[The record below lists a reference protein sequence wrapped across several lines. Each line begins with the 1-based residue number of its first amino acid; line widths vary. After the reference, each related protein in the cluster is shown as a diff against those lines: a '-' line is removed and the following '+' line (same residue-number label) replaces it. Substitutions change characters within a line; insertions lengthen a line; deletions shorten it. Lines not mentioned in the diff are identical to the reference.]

1 MARNMIVRLGVD
13 ASDFKKKMEQAG
25 AVAASAGKRIKKE
38 LSVQDLGS
46 QVSSIMG
53 WSGAA
58 TGVGSITADTVGQAQ
73 SQLATLRSYRD
84 QLASQGFDDLQF
96 GMVSE
101 RIKELEYDLNVY
113 EQSLNQTVGAER
125 RAARESD
132 ALGNSARRTGSAVS
146 DVSQD
151 TENMGQASRRSESF
165 LSRAA
170 RALRSMGSSG
180 RQLGSVSGSVRQ
192 IGDSASRSN
201 LSVEKM
207 LRSIRNISVV
217 SFAFRVAR
225 SLFGEFST
233 VVRNYISQNAQLQ
246 AQVKGLSSSL
256 GQALAPAINVVVNA
270 LSYVLPYVVGVS
282 NAIGQLLGALF
293 GSGWTAATKGAQQTA
308 AATGGAAA
316 AQKELNRQLMS
327 FDEIN
332 KLNGN
337 TDSSRAGGGGAGTA
351 TTPIEAKTP
360 AWLERFKKTFSDL
373 FNSDEFQAANI
384 GGKLGMSLQAGLD
397 WLGNEGLIFDWRG
410 VGTKLRE
417 GLDSALGSGW
427 VESLFRTLGIYLGG
441 FSDFVLGLMGG
452 EWEELKTAYQNEGL
466 LGAAAY
472 VLGIFSGFQGSQI
485 GAVFSKILAPFFSG
499 LGKYFRE
506 HGQNA
511 IAGFFEGIG
520 DWMNNVGTWIKE
532 NFTDPVINTTKALLG
547 IHSPS
552 TVFASMGE
560 DCMAG
565 LGNGFSNGVNW
576 VLEKLNDLKE
586 RVLSIA
592 DNLKSAFSFEWRL
605 PSLKL
610 PHLQV
615 HWDPVDNVLAN
626 FFGVTAFPRLSVS
639 WFARGGILDGAQIFG
654 RMGST
659 LLGGGEAGREA
670 VLPLDRNTD
679 WMDQVAE
686 RVVAM
691 LGFQS
696 GGDVNVTIPV
706 TLDGDV
712 ITKVVARNLRQRAR
726 ATGGSP
732 W

>member
-25 AVAASAGKRIKKE
+25 AVAANAGKRIKKE

-58 TGVGSITADTVGQAQ
+58 TGVGSITADNVVQAQ
-73 SQLATLRSYRD
+73 SQLATLCSYRD
-84 QLASQGFDDLQF
+84 RLAGMGFDDYNF
-96 GMVSE
+96 GLVSE
-101 RIKELEYDLNVY
+101 KIKELEYDLNVY
-113 EQSLNQTVGAER
+113 EQSLNQTAGAER
-125 RAARESD
+125 EAAQEAED
-132 ALGNSARRTGSAVS
+132 L
-146 DVSQD
+146 
-151 TENMGQASRRSESF
+151 GQASRRSESF

-180 RQLGSVSGSVRQ
+180 RQLGSVPGFLRR
-192 IGDSASRSN
+192 IGDSAGRSN

-217 SFAFRVAR
+217 SFAFRIAGG
-225 SLFGEFST
+225 LFGEFQSI
-233 VVRNYISQNAQLQ
+233 VRNYISQNAQLQ
-246 AQVKGLSSSL
+246 AQVNGLSASF

-270 LSYVLPYVVGVS
+270 LSYLTPYVVGVS

-337 TDSSRAGGGGAGTA
+337 TDSSGAGGGGAGTA

-360 AWLERFKKTFSDL
+360 AWLERFKATFSEL

-384 GGKLGMSLQAGLD
+384 GGKLGMSLQTALD
-397 WLGNEGLIFDWRG
+397 WLGSEGANFDWRG

-417 GLDSALGSGW
+417 NFDSFMGSGW
-427 VESLFRTLGIYLGG
+427 VESLFHTVGVYLGG
-441 FSDFVLGLMGG
+441 FGDFVIGVMGPQ
-452 EWEELKTAYQNEGL
+452 WEELKTAYQNEGWQGAVVYI
-466 LGAAAY
+466 LGMAAGFVGNAISGLFTS
-472 VLGIFSGFQGSQI
+472 VLGPIFSGI
-485 GAVFSKILAPFFSG
+485 GDF
-499 LGKYFRE
+499 FRE
-506 HGQNA
+506 HGEYS
-511 IAGFFEGIG
+511 IAGFFEGIAQ
-520 DWMNNVGTWIKE
+520 WMTNVGTQIKEVIVDPMIKWIK
-532 NFTDPVINTTKALLG
+532 DLLG

-552 TVFASMGE
+552 TVFASIGE

-686 RVVAM
+686 RVVAI

>member
-25 AVAASAGKRIKKE
+25 ADAASAGKRIKKE

-58 TGVGSITADTVGQAQ
+58 TGVGSITADNVGQAQ

-84 QLASQGFDDLQF
+84 RLAGMGFDDYNF
-96 GMVSE
+96 GLVSE
-101 RIKELEYDLNVY
+101 KIKELEYDLNVY
-113 EQSLNQTVGAER
+113 EQSLNQTAGAER
-125 RAARESD
+125 EAAQEAED
-132 ALGNSARRTGSAVS
+132 L
-146 DVSQD
+146 
-151 TENMGQASRRSESF
+151 GQASRRSESF

-180 RQLGSVSGSVRQ
+180 SQLGSVSGSVRR

-217 SFAFRVAR
+217 SFAFRIAGG
-225 SLFGEFST
+225 LFGEFQSI
-233 VVRNYISQNAQLQ
+233 VRNYISQNAQLQ
-246 AQVKGLSSSL
+246 AQVNGLSASF

-270 LSYVLPYVVGVS
+270 LSYLTPYVVGVS

-337 TDSSRAGGGGAGTA
+337 TDSSGAGGGGAGTA

-360 AWLERFKKTFSDL
+360 AWLERFKATFSEL

-384 GGKLGMSLQAGLD
+384 GGKLGMSLQTALD
-397 WLGNEGLIFDWRG
+397 WLGSEGANFDWRG

-417 GLDSALGSGW
+417 NFDSFMGSGW
-427 VESLFRTLGIYLGG
+427 VESLFHTVGVYLGG
-441 FSDFVLGLMGG
+441 FGDFVIGVMGPQ
-452 EWEELKTAYQNEGL
+452 WEELKTAYQNEGWQGAVVYI
-466 LGAAAY
+466 LGMAAGFVGNAISGLFTS
-472 VLGIFSGFQGSQI
+472 VLGPIFSGI
-485 GAVFSKILAPFFSG
+485 GDF
-499 LGKYFRE
+499 FRE
-506 HGQNA
+506 HGEYS
-511 IAGFFEGIG
+511 IAGFFEGIAQ
-520 DWMNNVGTWIKE
+520 WMTNVGTQIKEVIVDPMIKWIK
-532 NFTDPVINTTKALLG
+532 DLLG

-552 TVFASMGE
+552 TVFASIGE

-576 VLEKLNDLKE
+576 VLGKLNDLKE

-691 LGFQS
+691 QGFQS

>member
-25 AVAASAGKRIKKE
+25 AVAANAGKRIKKE

-58 TGVGSITADTVGQAQ
+58 TGVGSITADNVGQAQ
-73 SQLATLRSYRD
+73 SQLVTLRSYRD
-84 QLASQGFDDLQF
+84 RLAGMGFDDYNF
-96 GMVSE
+96 GLVSE
-101 RIKELEYDLNVY
+101 KIKELEYDLNVY
-113 EQSLNQTVGAER
+113 EQSLNQTAGAER
-125 RAARESD
+125 EAAQEAED
-132 ALGNSARRTGSAVS
+132 L
-146 DVSQD
+146 
-151 TENMGQASRRSESF
+151 GQASRRSESF

-180 RQLGSVSGSVRQ
+180 SQLGSVSGSVRR

-217 SFAFRVAR
+217 SFAFRIAGG
-225 SLFGEFST
+225 LFGEFQSI
-233 VVRNYISQNAQLQ
+233 VRNYISQNAQLQ
-246 AQVKGLSSSL
+246 AQVNGLSASFS
-256 GQALAPAINVVVNA
+256 QALAPAINVVVNA
-270 LSYVLPYVVGVS
+270 LSYLTPYVVGVS

-337 TDSSRAGGGGAGTA
+337 TDSSGAGGGGAGTA

-360 AWLERFKKTFSDL
+360 AWLERFKATFSEL

-384 GGKLGMSLQAGLD
+384 GGKLGMALQAGID
-397 WLGNEGLIFDWRG
+397 WLGSEGARFDWSG
-410 VGTKLRE
+410 ASTKLRE
-417 GLDSALGSGW
+417 NFDSFMGSGW
-427 VESLFRTLGIYLGG
+427 VESLFHTVGIYLGG
-441 FSDFVLGLMGG
+441 FADFVIGLLGPQ
-452 EWEELKTAYQNEGL
+452 WEELKTAYQNEGWQGAVVYI
-466 LGAAAY
+466 LGMAAGLVGNAISGLFTS
-472 VLGIFSGFQGSQI
+472 VLSPLFSGI
-485 GAVFSKILAPFFSG
+485 GDF
-499 LGKYFRE
+499 FRE
-506 HGQNA
+506 HGEYS
-511 IAGFFEGIG
+511 IAGFFEGIAQ
-520 DWMNNVGTWIKE
+520 WMTNVGTQIKE
-532 NFTDPVINTTKALLG
+532 IIVDPMIKWFKDLLG

-552 TVFASMGE
+552 TVFASIGE

-565 LGNGFSNGVNW
+565 LGNGFTNGLNW
-576 VLEKLNDLKE
+576 VLEKLTNLKE
-586 RVLSIA
+586 RIFSIA
-592 DNLKSAFSFEWRL
+592 DTLKSAFSFDWKL
-605 PSLKL
+605 PTLKL

-726 ATGGSP
+726 ATGGSL